1 MSQQNLTNNSTK
13 SPLEII
19 PLESIIKVIMP
30 DDILNKIKYLC
41 RAISAVEWS
50 GILLYT
56 VKGTIKDPS
65 KMVITLKDIIV
76 MDKGT
81 HTLTEFNF
89 NEKIRDT
96 SEYMDRHIDYT
107 NEFEEAIEWKI
118 GLIHSHNTMKVYFSP
133 TDKAELVE
141 NTQGHN
147 FYLSLIV
154 NNYMDMVAKV
164 AFRAAVEGKVN
175 LDYVALDENGEEY
188 VMENK
193 DFTVKKEK
201 MYVYDCDI
209 KSKQRNIKVDKWFA
223 KNVEE
228 VIEIADK
235 PKFVPQPM
243 KNQVVK
249 AKQTTAQGIH
259 PISKLPIQE
268 NSFGP
273 EDLDEPLTAEPGDV
287 ELFIMTLLLQ
297 GSIDES
303 CEDLEDVLMFLE
315 TFTDS
320 FTPQELSSKVL
331 ENYGKYY
338 EIMFEDDSESP
349 DFFCKITRYVIN
361 ILEEHEADF
370 RYLSATIMQIKSM
383 LNKFEQYEHTTAG

>member
-1 MSQQNLTNNSTK
+1 M
-13 SPLEII
+13 
-19 PLESIIKVIMP
+19 
-30 DDILNKIKYLC
+30 
-41 RAISAVEWS
+41 
-50 GILLYT
+50 
-56 VKGTIKDPS
+56 
-65 KMVITLKDIIV
+65 
-76 MDKGT
+76 
-81 HTLTEFNF
+81 
-89 NEKIRDT
+89 
-96 SEYMDRHIDYT
+96 
-107 NEFEEAIEWKI
+107 
-118 GLIHSHNTMKVYFSP
+118 
-133 TDKAELVE
+133 
-141 NTQGHN
+141 
-147 FYLSLIV
+147 
-154 NNYMDMVAKV
+154 
-164 AFRAAVEGKVN
+164 
-175 LDYVALDENGEEY
+175 
-188 VMENK
+188 
-193 DFTVKKEK
+193 
-201 MYVYDCDI
+201 
-209 KSKQRNIKVDKWFA
+209 
-223 KNVEE
+223 
-228 VIEIADK
+228 
-235 PKFVPQPM
+235 
-243 KNQVVK
+243 
-249 AKQTTAQGIH
+249 
-259 PISKLPIQE
+259 